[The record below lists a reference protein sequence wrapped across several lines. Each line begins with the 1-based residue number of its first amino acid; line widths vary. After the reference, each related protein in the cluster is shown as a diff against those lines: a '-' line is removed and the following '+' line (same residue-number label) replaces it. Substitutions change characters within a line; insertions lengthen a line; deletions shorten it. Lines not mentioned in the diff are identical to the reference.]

1 LRPAIDRGSVF
12 RTFIVTSIRLD
23 FMLRFLRSFLPL
35 LVLAPALLA
44 ENPSPQQPSGQLAFL
59 RSEDQEKLASLQTL
73 SAEFKPA
80 DGRGP
85 SIWLIGVAHIG
96 TPEYYAALQKRLD
109 AQSTVL
115 FEGVDAKK
123 MTQKPKGDDDNGLQ
137 GKLATALGLVFQ
149 LDGINYQRPNF
160 VSCDL
165 TMAGLE
171 KAIAERNSAPAP
183 AAAESGPD
191 GKPAPAD
198 PSTPPEKRRG
208 PKLPAKVDNAMFDTL
223 MQAIRGEGDIGRK
236 LDGMVGLMGSTPEMR
251 ETVKLTFIETF
262 AQAGDL
268 INAAKAASPEI
279 RDLFEVLLTERNE
292 NVIRQLQARLPQLGP
307 GDTIAVFYGAAH
319 MDQIMDRLTAKLHY
333 TPGIQVWDTAFTADT
348 AKSIMPAAQ
357 IKAMVQMMRTQL
369 QNAPPGGGLDG
380 LLGLPALDG
389 ATEKPA
395 PVGK

>member
-1 LRPAIDRGSVF
+1 MPRF
-12 RTFIVTSIRLD
+12 
-23 FMLRFLRSFLPL
+23 LRFLLPL
-35 LVLAPALLA
+35 LMLAPALLA
-44 ENPSPQQPSGQLAFL
+44 ETPQPSGQLAFL
-59 RSEDQEKLASLQTL
+59 RCEDQEKIASLQTL
-73 SAEFKPA
+73 SEEFKPA
-80 DGRGP
+80 GGRGP

-115 FEGVDAKK
+115 FEGVGAEKL
-123 MTQKPKGDDDNGLQ
+123 TQGPRPDTQGVLQ

-171 KAIAERNSAPAP
+171 KAIADHNAKASVPEPGL
-183 AAAESGPD
+183 E

-198 PSTPPEKRRG
+198 PSGEGKRPG
-208 PKLPAKVDNAMFDTL
+208 AKLPPKVDNATFNML
-223 MQAIRGEGDIGRK
+223 MQALHGEGNIGRQ
-236 LDGMVGLMGSTPEMR
+236 LDGMIGLMGSTPEMR
-251 ETVKLTFIETF
+251 ETMKLTFIETF

-268 INAAKAASPEI
+268 INTAKAASPQI

-307 GDTIAVFYGAAH
+307 GDTIAIFYGAAH
-319 MDQIMDRLTAKLHY
+319 MDHIKQRLTAELHY
-333 TPGIQVWDTAFTADT
+333 IPGAQAWDTAFTADT
-348 AKSIMPAAQ
+348 TKSIMPPAQ

-369 QNAPPGGGLDG
+369 QNTQPGKGGGLES
-380 LLGLPALDG
+380 LLGLPAPEG
-389 ATEKPA
+389 VGEKA
-395 PVGK
+395 GPVGK